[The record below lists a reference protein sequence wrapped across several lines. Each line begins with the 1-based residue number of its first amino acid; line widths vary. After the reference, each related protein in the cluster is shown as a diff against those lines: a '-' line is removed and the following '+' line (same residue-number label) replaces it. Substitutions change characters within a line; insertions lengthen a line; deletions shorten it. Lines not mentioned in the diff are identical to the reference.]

1 MLSIFNN
8 YNKNDEI
15 NTEVSGFIEE
25 NFADDSIDELK
36 NRIMQA
42 EKKNAV
48 QSSAARVLKFNL
60 KVYAFV
66 YDMLVYFPSSDIQ
79 YGTFTTS
86 SFLINVHCLI
96 KMKNHLHHSQITG
109 KILGY
114 AHDFCNKKVTEK
126 SALDIPVI
134 AHNSFGFDL
143 YYFIKGYIA
152 SAWCSEELN
161 IGGANLT
168 QINFSNITAEIKF
181 IYNLKILPKKLSRAC
196 LKII

>member
-1 MLSIFNN
+1 
-8 YNKNDEI
+8 
-15 NTEVSGFIEE
+15 
-25 NFADDSIDELK
+25 
-36 NRIMQA
+36 MQA
-42 EKKNAV
+42 ETKNAV

-96 KMKNHLHHSQITG
+96 KMKIHLHHSQITG

-134 AHNSFGFDL
+134 AHNSFGFDF
-143 YYFIKGYIA
+143 YFIKGYIA

-181 IYNLKILPKKLSRAC
+181 IYNLKILPKKLSRTC